1 MAQVKLTDRVSID
14 NLRNW
19 NLDFRA
25 TESNKDI
32 SIPRNVKG
40 YRQLTVAE
48 IDGQVKMGNLFFVG
62 KDGFGN
68 NADIR
73 INNKAVVS
81 FVFGEG
87 SEEDEAPAS
96 TLLTKES
103 VAQLLKLSPKATF
116 QKQLEKLVATEAEKK
131 TIVPIAKE
139 VGIDEVEAYKI
150 ASIEKISG
158 YKFD

>member
-14 NLRNW
+14 NLRSW

-25 TESNKDI
+25 TESNRDI
-32 SIPRNVKG
+32 TIPANVKG
-40 YRQLTVAE
+40 YKQLTVAE

-73 INNKAVVS
+73 INDKAVVA

-87 SEEDEAPAS
+87 SEEDESPAS

-103 VAQLLKLSPKATF
+103 VSVLLNASPKAKF
-116 QKQLEKLVATEAEKK
+116 QEQLEKLVATEAEKK
-131 TIVPIAKE
+131 TIIPMAKE
-139 VGIDEVEAYKI
+139 VGIDNVEAYKI
-150 ASIEKISG
+150 AAIEKISG